1 MTDAE
6 AETEPDARAPHLWWR
21 ALGGVYKAIDQKNLA
36 LISAGIAFYGILA
49 VFPGLAA
56 IIAIWALVSDPAIVD
71 AQLDLMRG
79 IIPDDAFRLLN
90 AQVDKLVR
98 TSSSSLG
105 WAGLL
110 SIFLALWSARS
121 GVSALIRGLNTI
133 HGTSNRGGVMHYLIA
148 LVLTACLVGVAL
160 VALTTIVIVP
170 IVLAILPL
178 GNFAGLMVELLRWST
193 AVTVLLMALSLLYR
207 YGPNRPDHRMSWI
220 TPGSFLVVI
229 FWVAASA
236 GFSFYLS
243 NFGTYNEVYGSIGAV
258 IAMLMWLYISAFL
271 ILLGAALNVE
281 LARARHAM

>member
-1 MTDAE
+1 MSSDAD
-6 AETEPDARAPHLWWR
+6 TQPTAPQLWWQ
-21 ALGGVYKAIDQKNLA
+21 ALTGVFQAIDQKNLA

-56 IIAIWALVSDPAIVD
+56 IIAIWGLVSDPAIVEG
-71 AQLDLMRG
+71 QLDMMRG
-79 IIPDDAFRLLN
+79 IIPEDAFRLLN

-98 TSSSSLG
+98 TSSSTLG
-105 WAGLL
+105 WAGAL
-110 SIFLALWSARS
+110 SILLALWSARS

-133 HGTSNRGGVMHYLIA
+133 HGTSNRGGLMHYLIA
-148 LVLTACLVGVAL
+148 LALTACLVGVAL

-170 IVLAILPL
+170 ILLAFLPL
-178 GNFAGLMVELLRWST
+178 GGFAELMIELLRWST

-207 YGPNRPDHRMSWI
+207 YGPNRPDHKMSWI

-229 FWVAASA
+229 FWAAASA
-236 GFSFYLS
+236 SFSFYLS

-271 ILLGAALNVE
+271 ILLGASLNVE
-281 LARARHAM
+281 LARARKAS

>member
-1 MTDAE
+1 MPSDAD
-6 AETEPDARAPHLWWR
+6 TQTTAPQLWWA
-21 ALGGVYKAIDQKNLA
+21 ALLGVYQAIDQKNLA

-56 IIAIWALVSDPAIVD
+56 IIAIWGLVSDPAIVES
-71 AQLDLMRG
+71 QLEMMRG
-79 IIPDDAFRLLN
+79 IIPEDAFRLLN
-90 AQVDKLVR
+90 TQIDKLVQ
-98 TSSSSLG
+98 TSSSTLG
-105 WAGLL
+105 WAGAL
-110 SIFLALWSARS
+110 SILLALWSARS

-133 HGTSNRGGVMHYLIA
+133 HGTSNRGGLMHYLIA
-148 LVLTACLVGVAL
+148 LFLTACLVGVAL

-170 IVLAILPL
+170 ILLAFLPL
-178 GNFAGLMVELLRWST
+178 GGFAELMIEVLRWST

-207 YGPNRPDHRMSWI
+207 YGPNQPDHKMSWI

-229 FWVAASA
+229 FWAAASA

-271 ILLGAALNVE
+271 ILLGASLNVE
-281 LARARHAM
+281 LARARDAN